1 MFHRSET
8 HDAWAA
14 RAAARAIAGSN
25 NTPIAPIAAP
35 ITAPAPAVAVASL
48 AQIESNDDWMGS
60 SGLPGFQF

>member
-25 NTPIAPIAAP
+25 NTPTAPIAAP
-35 ITAPAPAVAVASL
+35 ITAPAVAVASL